1 MNPFNL
7 EKFKT
12 ICTRIGLNIPESTHW
27 AWDANYNHALVVFD
41 KEDLEL
47 ILLPITLEFE
57 QTWDF
62 ATIGD
67 SSRLV
72 SQFIH
77 SGFGLMPGQNLF
89 IAADDNAAGLL
100 LYATCWPWGNGDK
113 FSLRVG
119 IFSEDPSSPNL
130 QVAKDLLTD
139 WFNIQEPS

>member
-1 MNPFNL
+1 MTHLNL

-12 ICTRIGLNIPESTHW
+12 ICTRIGLNIPASIRW
-27 AWDANYNHALVVFD
+27 AWDNNYSHALVVFD
-41 KEDLEL
+41 KEDMEL

-62 ATIGD
+62 ATIDD

-72 SQFIH
+72 NRFIH

-89 IAADDNAAGLL
+89 IADDDNANGLL
-100 LYATCWPWGNGDK
+100 LYASCWPWGNGDK

-119 IFSEDPSSPNL
+119 IFSEDPLFPSP
-130 QVAKDLLTD
+130 QVTKDLLTD
-139 WFNIQEPS
+139 WFNIQET

>member
-1 MNPFNL
+1 MNSLNL

-12 ICTRIGLNIPESTHW
+12 ICNRIGLNIPTSNHW
-27 AWDANYNHALVVFD
+27 AWDDNYNHALVVFD

-62 ATIGD
+62 TTIDD

-72 SQFIH
+72 NSFIR

-100 LYATCWPWGNGDK
+100 LYATCWPWGNGNK

-119 IFSEDPSSPNL
+119 FFSEDPVFPNP
-130 QVAKDLLTD
+130 QVTKDLLTD
-139 WFNIQEPS
+139 WFNIQEQ

>member
-1 MNPFNL
+1 MNL
-7 EKFKT
+7 LKLAKFKA
-12 ICTRIGLNIPESTHW
+12 ICNRIGLNIPASNLWE
-27 AWDANYNHALVVFD
+27 WDEKYNHALVVFN

-62 ATIGD
+62 ATIEN

-72 SQFIH
+72 SSFIE

-89 IAADDNAAGLL
+89 IAADDNATGLL
-100 LYATCWPWGNGDK
+100 LYATCWPWGDGDK

-119 IFSEDPSSPNL
+119 IFGEDPVVPNP
-130 QVAKDLLTD
+130 QETKNLLID
-139 WFNIQEPS
+139 WFNIQKS